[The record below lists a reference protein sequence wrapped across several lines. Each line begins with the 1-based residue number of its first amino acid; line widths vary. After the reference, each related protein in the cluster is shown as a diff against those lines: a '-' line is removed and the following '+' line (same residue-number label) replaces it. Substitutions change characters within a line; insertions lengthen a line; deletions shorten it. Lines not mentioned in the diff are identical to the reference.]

1 MLTMPR
7 IDEVILDRSQEISA
21 HQAALDRARVMDDSY
36 FRLYGQNLNYHDMIT
51 QHAESAGAEIAV
63 AEWFGIPGFNPSVNT
78 FKGSPDVEA
87 HGGVGIEVK
96 HTRYINGAL
105 ILQANQSMRPNDVCI
120 LVIGKSPVY
129 RLVGWMP
136 ASMALVPK
144 YKHPRQ
150 ESYWVPQPYLFEMRY
165 LRKSNYGSD

>member
-1 MLTMPR
+1 MPR
-7 IDEVILDRSQEISA
+7 LDEVILDRAQEITA
-21 HQAALDRARVMDDSY
+21 HQAALDRAKVMDERY
-36 FRLYGQNLNYHDMIT
+36 FRLYGQDLNYHEMIT

-63 AEWFGIPGFNPSVNT
+63 AEWFGITGFNPSINS
-78 FKGSPDVEA
+78 FKASADVEVSKA
-87 HGGVGIEVK
+87 CIEVK

-105 ILQANQSMRPNDVCI
+105 ILQANQVSRPNDVCV
-120 LVIGKSPVY
+120 LVVGKSPVY

-165 LRKSNYGSD
+165 LRKSSYGS

>member
-1 MLTMPR
+1 MFTMPR

-36 FRLYGQNLNYHDMIT
+36 FRLYGQNLNYHEMIT

-63 AEWFGIPGFNPSVNT
+63 AEWFGITGFNPSINS
-78 FKGSPDVEA
+78 FKASADVEVSKA
-87 HGGVGIEVK
+87 CIEVK

-105 ILQANQSMRPNDVCI
+105 ILQANQVSRPNDVCV
-120 LVIGKSPVY
+120 LVVGKSPVY

-136 ASMALVPK
+136 AAMALVPK

-165 LRKSNYGSD
+165 LRKSSYGS

>member
-1 MLTMPR
+1 MFTMPR

-36 FRLYGQNLNYHDMIT
+36 FRLYGQNLNYHEMIT

-63 AEWFGIPGFNPSVNT
+63 AEWFGITGFNPSINS
-78 FKGSPDVEA
+78 FKASADVEVSKA
-87 HGGVGIEVK
+87 CIEVK

-105 ILQANQSMRPNDVCI
+105 ILQANQVSRPNDVCV
-120 LVIGKSPVY
+120 LVVGKSPVY

-136 ASMALVPK
+136 AVMALVPK

-165 LRKSNYGSD
+165 LRKSSYGS

>member
-1 MLTMPR
+1 MAMYTMPR

-36 FRLYGQNLNYHDMIT
+36 FRLFGQNLNYHDMIT

-63 AEWFGIPGFNPSVNT
+63 AEWFGITGFNPTVNT
-78 FKGSPDVEA
+78 FKSEADVA
-87 HGGVGIEVK
+87 ARIEVK
-96 HTRYINGAL
+96 HTRYVNGAL
-105 ILQANQSMRPNDVCI
+105 ILQANQSTRPNDVCV
-120 LVIGKSPVY
+120 LVVGKSPVY
-129 RLVGWMP
+129 RLVGWIP

-165 LRKSNYGSD
+165 LRKSVYGQD

>member
-1 MLTMPR
+1 MFTMPR

-36 FRLYGQNLNYHDMIT
+36 FRLYGQNLNYHEMIT

-63 AEWFGIPGFNPSVNT
+63 AEWFGITGFNPSINS
-78 FKGSPDVEA
+78 FKSSPDVETP
-87 HGGVGIEVK
+87 GVCLEVK
-96 HTRYINGAL
+96 HTRYANGAL
-105 ILQANQSMRPNDVCI
+105 ILQANQSTRPNDVCV
-120 LVIGKSPVY
+120 LVVGKSPVY

-165 LRKSNYGSD
+165 LRKSNYGDN

>member
-1 MLTMPR
+1 VVMYTMPR
-7 IDEVILDRSQEISA
+7 LDEVILDRSQEISA

-36 FRLYGQNLNYHDMIT
+36 FRLYGQNLNYHEMIT

-63 AEWFGIPGFNPSVNT
+63 AEWFGITGFNPSVNT
-78 FKGSPDVEA
+78 FKSEADVA
-87 HGGVGIEVK
+87 AGIEVK
-96 HTRYINGAL
+96 HTRYSNGAL
-105 ILQANQSMRPNDVCI
+105 ILQASQSMRPNDVCV
-120 LVIGKSPVY
+120 LVVGKSPVY
-129 RLVGWMP
+129 RLVGWIP

-165 LRKSNYGSD
+165 LRKSLYGDN